1 MAIESREEKP
11 MSNSLPQKAAF
22 WLYNLCW
29 GLAIPVLRSKLRS
42 VEGFDQ
48 RILKRKKSGADLWIQ
63 AASAG
68 ESYLT
73 WSLLKSLKPVRPIKV
88 MVTSNTIQGI
98 GILERAIKDITPNDR
113 GVCASVA
120 YFPFDKP
127 SIMADT
133 VRKIRPKIMVLIE
146 SEMWP
151 GLLGALKKYGCKTII
166 INGRITSKNLKRY
179 LIWPSFWH
187 RIRPNKILAIS
198 KDDAKRFARLFGDEI
213 VETMN
218 NIKFDRIGDPDDSSF
233 TDNPLIKIIH
243 PRSSLIVLGSIRQ
256 QEEPEVRK
264 IIIDLRHRQP
274 ETIIGLFPRHIHRIK
289 YWKKALDRLKI
300 PWTARSEIE
309 NHVPH
314 GTVILWDTFGEL
326 GMAYRLSKAVFVGGS
341 LAPLGG
347 QNFLESLSSGVIPV
361 IGPFWD
367 NFAWVGREIIDQ
379 GLVQEAV
386 DWKSVADAL
395 VKSLRRSSSHQK
407 VREAVYEYVKAHQGG
422 TARACRLINEFLSGL
437 PGKRID
443 P

>member
-1 MAIESREEKP
+1 MKAGKKEHN
-11 MSNSLPQKAAF
+11 SNNLPQKAAF

-29 GLAIPVLRSKLRS
+29 GLAIPVLRFKLHS

-48 RILKRKKSGADLWIQ
+48 RVFKRKKSAADLWIQ

-73 WSLLKSLKPVRPIKV
+73 WSLLKSLKPVHPIKV

-98 GILERAIKDITPNDR
+98 RILQRAIKNITPNDR
-113 GVCASVA
+113 GVRASVA

-127 SIMADT
+127 SIMEDA

-151 GLLGALKKYGCKTII
+151 GLLGALKKYDCKTII
-166 INGRITSKNLKRY
+166 INGRITSKSLRRY

-187 RIRPNKILAIS
+187 RIRPDKILAIS
-198 KDDAKRFARLFGDEI
+198 NDDAKRFARLFGDEI

-218 NIKFDRIGDPDDSSF
+218 NIKFDRIGDPDTSSF
-233 TDNPLIKIIH
+233 TDNLLIKIIH
-243 PRSSLIVLGSIRQ
+243 PYSSLIVLGSIRQ

-264 IIIDLRHRQP
+264 IIIDLRRRQP
-274 ETIIGLFPRHIHRIK
+274 ETIIGLFPRHIHRIN
-289 YWKKALDRLKI
+289 YWKNALDRLKI
-300 PWTARSEIE
+300 PWIVRSEIE
-309 NHVPH
+309 NHVPN

-326 GMAYRLSKAVFVGGS
+326 GMAYRLSKAAFVGGS

-347 QNFLESLSSGVIPV
+347 QNFLEPLSSGVIPV

-367 NFAWVGREIIDQ
+367 NFAWVGREIIEQ
-379 GLVQEAV
+379 GLVQEAA
-386 DWKSVADAL
+386 DWRSVADAL
-395 VKSLRRSSSHQK
+395 VKNLRRSSSRQK
-407 VREAVYEYVKAHQGG
+407 VREAIYEYLKTHQGG
-422 TARACRLINEFLSGL
+422 TARACSLINEFL
-437 PGKRID
+437 D
-443 P
+443 YT